1 MTNSLNRR
9 NFLRGSAVVGASTLA
24 APAIAGGHG
33 TTLKMQAAWGGGIF
47 LENANSYV
55 QRVNEMSGGSLTIE
69 LLPVNSVVKTS
80 QMQDAVHRGVLD
92 AAHYVPAYWYSKSK
106 AASLFGTGPCFG
118 WSSQEVL
125 GWIYYGGGQELF
137 DELMASL
144 GLNVVSFF
152 NSAMPAQPMGW
163 FKEEIKDSSQMKGLK
178 YRTVGLAADVLLE
191 MGMSVVQLPG
201 GEIQPAM
208 KSGLIDAAEFNNPT
222 SDRDFGMQ
230 DVSKHYHLGSFHQSQ
245 EFFEVTFNKKKF
257 DALADEQKA
266 ILKYA
271 SEAENSNFYW
281 HNTNRYANDLDTL
294 RNEQGVNVYRTPDSV
309 MADQLKAWDIVVD
322 RISGEDEF
330 FAKVV
335 DSQKAY
341 AKRVMGYLNLN
352 QPDYRRSKI
361 SIAVSSIRMPKE
373 RALLNWI
380 HSIESLSQWVGKAFG
395 WCILILTLSVS
406 YEVFVRYVLNSPT
419 VWAFDMMVQMYG
431 ALFLMAG
438 AYTLAQDAHV
448 RGDVL
453 YRLFSVRWQARVD
466 FLLYIIFFFP
476 GMIALFWYGWEIA
489 SDSWRYKEVSWNSP
503 ARIQIYFFKTLIPVA
518 GVLLM
523 IQGLAEMA
531 RCWIAM
537 KTGKWPER
545 IADVKETEDLLIDG
559 DTN

>member
-1 MTNSLNRR
+1 MTNKVDRR
-9 NFLRGSAVVGASTLA
+9 KFLRGTALAGAGAALA
-24 APAIAGGHG
+24 TPAIADGHA

-47 LENANSYV
+47 LENAQSYV
-55 QRVNEMSGGSLTIE
+55 NRVNEMSGGDLTID

-125 GWIYYGGGQELF
+125 GWLHYGGGQELF

-152 NSAMPAQPMGW
+152 NSPMPAQPMGW
-163 FKEEIKDSSQMKGLK
+163 FKEQITDASQMSGLK

-230 DVSKHYHLGSFHQSQ
+230 DVSKHYHLASFHQSQ
-245 EFFEVTFNKKKF
+245 EFFECTFNKGKY
-257 DALADEQKA
+257 DGLPDDLKA

-281 HNTNRYANDLDTL
+281 HNTKRYADDLVKL
-294 RNEQGVNVYRTPDSV
+294 RDEQGVNVYRTPDSV
-309 MADQLKAWDIVVD
+309 MQAQLDAWDIVVD

-335 DSQKAY
+335 ASQKDY
-341 AKRVMGYLNLN
+341 AKSVMNYLNLN
-352 QPDYRRSKI
+352 QPDYKL
-361 SIAVSSIRMPKE
+361 AYK
-373 RALLNWI
+373 
-380 HSIESLSQWVGKAFG
+380 HYFG
-395 WCILILTLSVS
+395 
-406 YEVFVRYVLNSPT
+406 
-419 VWAFDMMVQMYG
+419 
-431 ALFLMAG
+431 
-438 AYTLAQDAHV
+438 
-448 RGDVL
+448 
-453 YRLFSVRWQARVD
+453 
-466 FLLYIIFFFP
+466 
-476 GMIALFWYGWEIA
+476 
-489 SDSWRYKEVSWNSP
+489 
-503 ARIQIYFFKTLIPVA
+503 
-518 GVLLM
+518 
-523 IQGLAEMA
+523 
-531 RCWIAM
+531 
-537 KTGKWPER
+537 
-545 IADVKETEDLLIDG
+545 
-559 DTN
+559 